1 MKVHTYQIT
10 TKAFHVRVRV
20 QNDRIVDI
28 HHLLGMYK
36 RGRYSQLL
44 GWLERSFG
52 RGGFSIKEQ

>member
-10 TKAFHVRVRV
+10 TKAFQISVKV
-20 QNDRIVDI
+20 QNNRIVDI

-52 RGGFSIKEQ
+52 RDGFTVIEQ